1 MAEDVKNIHVTDEM
15 LNQATQNYMKSLEGP
30 EQLQIKLLKENAEEV
45 KRGILA
51 EVKKL
56 QFGQLRDKILSE
68 TKKEISNSLNRQSP
82 GQWLK
87 SWFRGPENETQMEKM
102 YRARQMAGGIEQLFN
117 GNFLSGFRQIGSTFP
132 KIANFMGGPYWL
144 ALELTAKGLLKLDN
158 ALAKATKTATAMSGG
173 LQSSFVGNRWASVAF
188 NANLKRGLYDIG
200 MQGEFENITN
210 AMTKNY
216 GIAYYKNNQKN
227 IIESMAYAQ
236 SGLGAYGISADQSNS
251 LVRNLRLLEGKNETG
266 IYAQLKRLQDR
277 FQGMA
282 ISPEEAL
289 NQASSLYSQSK
300 NLGVNFEWAS
310 RQIKN
315 FEKSLELGTRSM
327 SDFAAVNRSLFSGGV
342 KQNAGI
348 AGLVTD
354 FAARSGVNLPSS
366 FLNQNIIGQS
376 FSLSM
381 PNLISNPNLIKAYS
395 GQLNEMIQQMGG
407 GTREEQAGML
417 QMILQSRGVNVSS
430 QAALDSITSSG
441 VDLEASGIMGKKAFA
456 RREKEQRDAEDYQKL
471 VRNYYTGTATYQEKA
486 LKWFEQISNNTAGRV
501 GRGASGEI
509 TTSIDSVGDI
519 VQNFASL
526 FSGKFWREFA
536 DSIEYAAK
544 KLPDISNPNKII

>member
-1 MAEDVKNIHVTDEM
+1 MAEDVKNIYVTDEM

-45 KRGILA
+45 KRRILA

-87 SWFRGPENETQMEKM
+87 SWFKGPENETQMEKM

-173 LQSSFVGNRWASVAF
+173 LQSNFVGNRWSSVVF

-216 GIAYYKNNQKN
+216 GIGYYKNNQKN

-251 LVRNLRLLEGKNETG
+251 LIRNLRLLEGKNETG

-441 VDLEASGIMGKKAFA
+441 VDLEAGGIMGKKALA
-456 RREKEQRDAEDYQKL
+456 RREKEQQDAEDYQKL

-509 TTSIDSVGDI
+509 TTNINGVGDI
-519 VQNFASL
+519 VQNFASF

>member
-87 SWFRGPENETQMEKM
+87 SWFKGPENETQMEKM

-173 LQSSFVGNRWASVAF
+173 LQSNFVGNRWASVAF

-354 FAARSGVNLPSS
+354 FATRSGVNLPSS
-366 FLNQNIIGQS
+366 FLNQNIIGRS

-441 VDLEASGIMGKKAFA
+441 VDLEAGGIMGKKASV

-486 LKWFEQISNNTAGRV
+486 LKWFEQISNNTAGRI

-509 TTSIDSVGDI
+509 TTSINGAGDI

-526 FSGKFWREFA
+526 FSGKFWRELA

-544 KLPDISNPNKII
+544 KLPDVSNPNKII

>member
-1 MAEDVKNIHVTDEM
+1 M
-15 LNQATQNYMKSLEGP
+15 
-30 EQLQIKLLKENAEEV
+30 
-45 KRGILA
+45 
-51 EVKKL
+51 
-56 QFGQLRDKILSE
+56 
-68 TKKEISNSLNRQSP
+68 
-82 GQWLK
+82 
-87 SWFRGPENETQMEKM
+87 NE
-102 YRARQMAGGIEQLFN
+102 R
-117 GNFLSGFRQIGSTFP
+117 
-132 KIANFMGGPYWL
+132 
-144 ALELTAKGLLKLDN
+144 
-158 ALAKATKTATAMSGG
+158 
-173 LQSSFVGNRWASVAF
+173 
-188 NANLKRGLYDIG
+188 
-200 MQGEFENITN
+200 
-210 AMTKNY
+210 
-216 GIAYYKNNQKN
+216 
-227 IIESMAYAQ
+227 
-236 SGLGAYGISADQSNS
+236 
-251 LVRNLRLLEGKNETG
+251 
-266 IYAQLKRLQDR
+266 
-277 FQGMA
+277 
-282 ISPEEAL
+282 EEAL

-354 FAARSGVNLPSS
+354 FATRSGVNLPSS

-441 VDLEASGIMGKKAFA
+441 VDLEAGGIMGKKAFA
-456 RREKEQRDAEDYQKL
+456 RREKEQQDAKDYQEL
-471 VRNYYTGTATYQEKA
+471 VKKYYTGTATYQEKA

-519 VQNFASL
+519 VQNFASF